1 MKAKSLLGSAALS
14 ALLLCNAPGTTLLSD
29 NFDSYADQAAFV
41 TAWPAQVGT
50 GGTLSTAQAVSGPN
64 SINFPT
70 TAQRNGRSFA
80 ESLSPS
86 SGNVI
91 VFSIDFFDSNAAAA
105 PYRQSVS
112 LVDGAGTASGQLIAL
127 GLNNNLSSS
136 AQGGNFF
143 MARIVGYTPPGQ
155 ASGDFFKLNDDPLLL
170 RTTGWHNLRVEISD
184 VEFRFFVDGSLAE
197 VVPNTVTVRSY
208 DSVRL
213 GSGVTSTNEIFIDNV
228 MVQTVPEPGA
238 VSLCILGGA
247 ALCFARM
254 RRRR

>member
-1 MKAKSLLGSAALS
+1 MKAHFILGSAALS
-14 ALLLCNAPGTTLLSD
+14 ALLFCNAHGATLLFD
-29 NFDSYADQAAFV
+29 NFDNYADQAAFAA
-41 TAWPAQVGT
+41 AWPAQVGT

-64 SINFPT
+64 SVNFPT
-70 TAQRNGRSFA
+70 TAQRNARSFA

-86 SGNVI
+86 SSNVI
-91 VFSIDFFDSNAAAA
+91 VFSIDFFDSNAGAA

-112 LVDGAGTASGQLIAL
+112 LVDGAGTASGQLISL

-170 RTTGWHNLRVEISD
+170 RTTGWHNLKVEITD
-184 VEFRFFVDGSLAE
+184 TEFRFFVDGSLAE
-197 VVPNTVTVRSY
+197 TVPNTVTIRSY

-213 GSGVTSTNEIFIDNV
+213 GSGVTSTNEIFVDNV
-228 MVQTVPEPGA
+228 LVASIPEPGA
-238 VSLCILGGA
+238 VSLCVLGA
-247 ALCFARM
+247 AALWFARI